1 MLGDSNV
8 IFREGKWWLYFK
20 SRRDT
25 ETNQETR
32 IGVAVADQIT
42 GPYRKHPAN
51 PLFAG
56 HAFSAWRH
64 GDGVAALC
72 GAISPKIKWSP
83 DGLHFMDAGEMP
95 NHSTGLFTPDA
106 NEDRNNLR
114 GFDWGH
120 EVYTEA
126 GASGLRRFDCTPHLP
141 DQVPNAVP

>member
-1 MLGDSNV
+1 LWDSNV

-25 ETNQETR
+25 ETNRDTR

-51 PLFAG
+51 PLFAE
-56 HAFSAWRH
+56 HAFSTWLH

-83 DGLHFMDAGEMP
+83 DGLHFLDAGEMP
-95 NHSTGLFTPDA
+95 NQSTGLFTPDS
-106 NEDRNNLR
+106 DVDPKNLR
-114 GFDWGH
+114 GFEWGL
-120 EVYTEA
+120 EQYSEA
-126 GASGLRRFDCTPHLP
+126 GHRGLRRFDCSPRAEDARPPSPH
-141 DQVPNAVP
+141 